1 MKAYPITPVGKPR
14 MTQRDKW
21 KKRPTVQRYY
31 AFKDQVRL
39 HRVEL
44 PLRGAHVIF
53 VIPMPK
59 SWTKGKKRSLMGE
72 YHQQTPDVDNLF
84 KALADAIFES
94 DADICDVRITKIWGN
109 EGAIIIK

>member
-21 KKRPTVQRYY
+21 KKRPIVQRYY

-39 HRVEL
+39 HRVSL
-44 PLRGAHVIF
+44 DYRDNHVIF
-53 VIPMPK
+53 VLPMPK
-59 SWTKGKKRSLMGE
+59 SWPKGKRKSFMGTH
-72 YHQQTPDVDNLF
+72 HQQRPDVDNLF
-84 KALADAIFES
+84 KALADCIFKDDS
-94 DADICDVRITKIWGN
+94 HISDVRITKIWGN